1 VYPWVPA
8 LVEGEDAHV
17 EARVLA
23 DDLLG
28 VIVSVKRVH
37 EDEGNVATVR
47 LVQALNLKKKL
58 FIIAIFQI
66 LKLDTD
72 KILKK
77 VNLAATNDF
86 CVGRYVAGD
95 LN

>member
-23 DDLLG
+23 DNLLG
-28 VIVSVKRVH
+28 VVVSVERVH

-47 LVQALNLKKKL
+47 LVQGLDLKEK
-58 FIIAIFQI
+58 
-66 LKLDTD
+66 
-72 KILKK
+72 
-77 VNLAATNDF
+77 
-86 CVGRYVAGD
+86 
-95 LN
+95 